1 MCNDNNQSA
10 IDTDMLGWQ
19 VKWHLGLLIIIMK
32 LSCNIYVLYSSQSLL
47 GIFLLKYCS
56 PKNGTCFTILFCTQI
71 PSSTNE
77 TTAHKKRS
85 LTKLFRDIILPP
97 ISFPCTEGQ
106 TKSLNSNN
114 DAICANLWIT
124 FQLKQ
129 TCCWQQFL
137 DIFYCHMHSFCIYKV
152 QQDFHGGGCQA
163 LDIHTGFIFLREL
176 QIKRET

>member
-1 MCNDNNQSA
+1 MCNDNKQSVT
-10 IDTDMLGWQ
+10 DTDMLWWQ
-19 VKWHLGLLIIIMK
+19 VKWHPGLLIIIMK

-47 GIFLLKYCS
+47 GILPRIAQRMEPVLPFCFVPKSLPLPMRPQHTRREVWHNYLEISFLLQS
-56 PKNGTCFTILFCTQI
+56 LFHAQK
-71 PSSTNE
+71 
-77 TTAHKKRS
+77 AK
-85 LTKLFRDIILPP
+85 
-97 ISFPCTEGQ
+97 Q